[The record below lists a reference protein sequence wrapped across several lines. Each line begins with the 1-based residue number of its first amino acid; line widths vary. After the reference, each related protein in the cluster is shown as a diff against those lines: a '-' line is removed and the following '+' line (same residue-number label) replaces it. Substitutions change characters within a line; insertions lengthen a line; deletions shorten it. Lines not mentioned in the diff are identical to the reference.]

1 MSCTSE
7 VSERR
12 WFRPRKRRRMSK
24 LSDFD
29 SPDVASGP
37 SKSDRNLISRRA
49 RRARHFAQPYSRP
62 ICWPKTSFFQ
72 EKTRFSGGGTPIG
85 ALQHVHQGSAAATL
99 RARGLAKTVR
109 RTVPYGF
116 SCSSCAHMG
125 RLAPRFSHV
134 PSPQQPR
141 SRPCLLENTTLAI
154 PGKGMQHMSFFRI
167 LAHCWVRTLAPRT
180 RATHGLLLDKKY
192 FLLKRQ
198 CLREVRAQ
206 M

>member
-1 MSCTSE
+1 MVKYRHDCSHSSYFRAGDTQETSISGVPENPAFQSFMSQ
-7 VSERR
+7 
-12 WFRPRKRRRMSK
+12 
-24 LSDFD
+24 
-29 SPDVASGP
+29 
-37 SKSDRNLISRRA
+37 NLV
-49 RRARHFAQPYSRP
+49 
-62 ICWPKTSFFQ
+62 FQ
-72 EKTRFSGGGTPIG
+72 EKTRFSVGGGTPIG
-85 ALQHVHQGSAAATL
+85 ALQHVHQGNAAATV
-99 RARGLAKTVR
+99 RAHGLAKMAR

-116 SCSSCAHMG
+116 SCSSCAPMG

-141 SRPCLLENTTLAI
+141 SRPSLLENTTLAV
-154 PGKGMQHMSFFRI
+154 PGKGVQHMSFFRI